1 MSEKNESTS
10 ASITLDKPVYL
21 VGYMGTGKTTV
32 AKAFEKATG
41 IKAIDTD
48 EEVVHT
54 GGITIEDV
62 FFRHG
67 EQGFRNRETAQLKL
81 ASEGEPVI
89 VACGGG
95 VILREENIQILN
107 DTGTVILLTAEP
119 QTAHDRLAQVEYY
132 ERPLLKDHQSVGY
145 IEQHMKEREP
155 AYQEVADFTVVTDGK
170 TPEEIVE
177 EIIEILK

>member
-1 MSEKNESTS
+1 MSEKKTATS
-10 ASITLDKPVYL
+10 GNIVLDKPIYL

-32 AKAFEKATG
+32 AKAFEEATG

-67 EQGFRNRETAQLKL
+67 EQGFRNRETTQLKL

-89 VACGGG
+89 VSCGGG
-95 VILREENIQILN
+95 IILREENRQILN

-119 QTAHDRLAQVEYY
+119 ETALERLKQVDYY
-132 ERPLLKDHQSVGY
+132 ERPLLKDKQSVGY
-145 IEQHMKEREP
+145 IEEHMKEREP